1 MSKKTIIA
9 VVGFLPFMFCLSLP
23 TQIKEMAPVMRDQAE
38 TAVQQLV
45 LTLVLSSPRNG
56 DIVQVKARM
65 TRAPPGALIFIK
77 T

>member
-23 TQIKEMAPVMRDQAE
+23 TQTKEMAPVMRDQAE